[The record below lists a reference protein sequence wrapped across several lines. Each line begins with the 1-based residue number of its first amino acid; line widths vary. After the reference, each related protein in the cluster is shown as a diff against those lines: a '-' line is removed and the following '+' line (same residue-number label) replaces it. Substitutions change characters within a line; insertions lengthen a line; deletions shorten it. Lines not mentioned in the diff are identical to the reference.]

1 MDRPRLTRLERAL
14 EKFARFV
21 SFILAGAAV
30 LLLWFVSELS
40 GELFEPD
47 PAPNLVVRIDRS
59 ILVAVSHWRRPWLNP
74 MAVDFTALGGPT
86 LLTLFTLLVLAVA
99 LVHGQ
104 RHTARHLLVASIGAA
119 LLNIGLKQFWTRPRP
134 TEVSR
139 LVQTA
144 GYSFPSGHSM
154 GSAAMLT
161 TFAILSWQYVS
172 SPAQRVAIMIV
183 AGLLIALIG
192 TSRVYLG
199 VHYPSDVAA
208 GIALG
213 VAWAFT
219 LELAE
224 RHLSRR
230 RRAARRHLRIDAAS
244 DQV

>member
-1 MDRPRLTRLERAL
+1 
-14 EKFARFV
+14 
-21 SFILAGAAV
+21 
-30 LLLWFVSELS
+30 
-40 GELFEPD
+40 
-47 PAPNLVVRIDRS
+47 
-59 ILVAVSHWRRPWLNP
+59 
-74 MAVDFTALGGPT
+74 
-86 LLTLFTLLVLAVA
+86 
-99 LVHGQ
+99 
-104 RHTARHLLVASIGAA
+104 
-119 LLNIGLKQFWTRPRP
+119 
-134 TEVSR
+134 
-139 LVQTA
+139 
-144 GYSFPSGHSM
+144 M

-172 SPAQRVAIMIV
+172 SPAQRVAITIV

-208 GIALG
+208 GVALG

-224 RHLSRR
+224 RHLSPR